1 MGDEVSMKITKEW
14 LESED
19 ACLDGKTWGVSVVG
33 EGMEFERLLPKFERA
48 DWLLWTLPRT
58 KEYSH
63 RQIVKLACICAR
75 RALRFVPSGDLRP
88 EKAIIAAEICID
100 APNET
105 TADAARAAAR
115 AAAGA
120 AGDAAWAAWAAGDA
134 GDAAGDAAWAAAR
147 AAGAAAW
154 AAGDAAWA
162 AEHKVLCEAIRKE
175 MTTKRFK
182 AIADR
187 G

>member
-1 MGDEVSMKITKEW
+1 MKITKEW

-120 AGDAAWAAWAAGDA
+120 AGDAAWAAWAAWAAGDA